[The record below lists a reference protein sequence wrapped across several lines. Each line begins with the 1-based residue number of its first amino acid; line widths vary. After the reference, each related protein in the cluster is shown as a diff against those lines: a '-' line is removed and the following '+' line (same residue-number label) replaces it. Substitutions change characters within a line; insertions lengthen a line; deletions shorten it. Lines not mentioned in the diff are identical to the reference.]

1 MKEKA
6 HSRWDTADKIIK
18 TIYFLGYILWNV
30 FLIVVIC
37 TSLYEANVEQSL
49 PGGGTESNIGYVFSF
64 LIVGVVYGSIG
75 NAVIAC
81 IALVGLIV
89 AICHKANLN
98 RKKSVFTYV
107 VLILLPVITQ
117 GLIILVGM
125 QAPLLI

>member
-1 MKEKA
+1 MMKEKA
-6 HSRWDTADKIIK
+6 RSTWGRIDKIIK

-64 LIVGVVYGSIG
+64 LIVGVVYGSIC

-81 IALVGLIV
+81 VALVGLIIS
-89 AICHKANLN
+89 ICNKANLN
-98 RKKSVFTYV
+98 RKKSIFTYV
-107 VLILLPVITQ
+107 FLILLPVITE
-117 GLIILVGM
+117 GLIILGGM
-125 QAPLLI
+125 VPLLI